1 MGLGQ
6 PAAVTVTSKLFDV
19 PPGAFVP
26 APKVTSSIVRMV
38 PRAAGEIP
46 PVNEELFAQIVAAA
60 FQQRRKTIR
69 NALSRLMPP
78 EAIEAAGISLGAR
91 PEVLSTAD
99 YVALTCEA
107 ARIVPPA
114 QSS

>member
-1 MGLGQ
+1 MHKHG
-6 PAAVTVTSKLFDV
+6 ALFPDFSV
-19 PPGAFVP
+19 DIYAHALRG
-26 APKVTSSIVRMV
+26 
-38 PRAAGEIP
+38 
-46 PVNEELFAQIVAAA
+46 VAAA